1 MLEDILNRITINTQS
16 SICIDGNPKI
26 YFDPF
31 RITDK
36 PHDAD
41 LIFFTHAHYDHFS
54 PDDFR
59 KVMKEDTTF
68 IAPKSMEND
77 LEKAGIP
84 DEKAVFLMPGEKT
97 SIKGIKI
104 ETIPAYNIHKP
115 MHKRKYGWL
124 GYVIELDGVCIYDT
138 GDIDK
143 IPEGE
148 DVKADIAFVPIGGT
162 FTMNAKEAADFVNH
176 MKPKVAVPIHYGSIV
191 GRPSNADTFESGIEQ
206 DISVVR
212 KLKF

>member
-1 MLEDILNRITINTQS
+1 MFEDILSRITINTQS
-16 SICIDGNPKI
+16 SICIDGKPKI

-31 RITDK
+31 RITDE

-59 KVMKEDTTF
+59 KVMKDDTTF
-68 IAPKSMEND
+68 IAPKSMEKD
-77 LEKAGIP
+77 LKKAGAAS
-84 DEKAVFLMPGEKT
+84 EKTLLLMPGEKVQA
-97 SIKGIKI
+97 KGIEI
-104 ETIPAYNIHKP
+104 ETVPAYNIHKP
-115 MHKRKYGWL
+115 MHRKKYGWL
-124 GYVIELDGVCIYDT
+124 GYVIELDGVRIYDA

-162 FTMNAKEAADFVNH
+162 FTMNAKEAAAFVNQ

-191 GRPSNADTFESGIEQ
+191 GRPSDADTFEGDVDQE
-206 DISVVR
+206 ISVVR
-212 KLKF
+212 KLQF